1 MECRNIL
8 FVRLLCAS
16 CWSCFRWECS
26 CWHKALGMLSEAKC
40 TNTRREGWGERIWLW
55 YRHTQAL
62 IYLSFPAL
70 SYLFIHIS
78 FISSGCIY
86 ISESEKER
94 ECYISEH
101 AIYLYYLLI
110 FPCLFCHLHHLLH
123 LPEPFFYVGLDLGSA
138 KFCSRSKKR
147 NDAISVCYP
156 ANSNCIVTT
165 LHCKNQ
171 ICSCLES

>member
-1 MECRNIL
+1 M
-8 FVRLLCAS
+8 VSTCAS
-16 CWSCFRWECS
+16 YWSCLRWECS
-26 CWHKALGMLSEAKC
+26 MQEAFRMFFREAKC
-40 TNTRREGWGERIWLW
+40 TNTRREGWGERI
-55 YRHTQAL
+55 
-62 IYLSFPAL
+62 YLSVPAL

-101 AIYLYYLLI
+101 AIYLFYYLLI

-138 KFCSRSKKR
+138 KFCSSF
-147 NDAISVCYP
+147 
-156 ANSNCIVTT
+156 IVYKI
-165 LHCKNQ
+165 L
-171 ICSCLES
+171 

>member
-1 MECRNIL
+1 MIL
-8 FVRLLCAS
+8 VQ
-16 CWSCFRWECS
+16 
-26 CWHKALGMLSEAKC
+26 
-40 TNTRREGWGERIWLW
+40 
-55 YRHTQAL
+55 RHITQAH
-62 IYLSFPAL
+62 IYLSFYAF

-78 FISSGCIY
+78 SISSGCIY
-86 ISESEKER
+86 ILESEKER

-101 AIYLYYLLI
+101 AIYLFYYLLI

-123 LPEPFFYVGLDLGSA
+123 LPEPFFYVSLDLGSA

-165 LHCKNQ
+165 LNCKNQ
-171 ICSCLES
+171 IVV